1 MAAACCWKAESIA
14 AMAMV
19 WTVGVGLMARD
30 RSSSKTLLWYMA
42 ASASKQI
49 LLMIDT
55 ASTGY
60 LPEGKKKVRRR
71 GLLWIQNSLS
81 GKYYVKWCYVM
92 QSTAFYTR
100 ALTCI
105 QPGLTLVPTPAL
117 QVDPTRN

>member
-1 MAAACCWKAESIA
+1 MAAACCWKAASTA

-60 LPEGKKKVRRR
+60 LPEGKKK
-71 GLLWIQNSLS
+71 
-81 GKYYVKWCYVM
+81 K
-92 QSTAFYTR
+92 
-100 ALTCI
+100 
-105 QPGLTLVPTPAL
+105 
-117 QVDPTRN
+117 VDYLKVLINCEYQI

>member
-1 MAAACCWKAESIA
+1 MV
-14 AMAMV
+14 MV

-30 RSSSKTLLWYMA
+30 CSSSKTLLWYMA

-71 GLLWIQNSLS
+71 GLLWIQIFVRKVLCEVVSA
-81 GKYYVKWCYVM
+81 M
-92 QSTAFYTR
+92 
-100 ALTCI
+100 
-105 QPGLTLVPTPAL
+105 
-117 QVDPTRN
+117 